1 MFRNLVD
8 EVVRQRL
15 WPIPAVAVVVAVAA
29 PALFLKS
36 APAVAPIAATAAPT
50 PAVAAKLPARAERLL
65 AATAPEGSLGGAT
78 GAAQDP
84 FRPPA
89 ARHAAAHSG
98 AAAAVGS
105 KKKASASSGSASA
118 ASPTKPVPVVILN
131 ADGSAP
137 TSSPKADSSSGAGT
151 TKTTTTT
158 TPSTATPAVDVRFG
172 AADDGHV
179 HRSVPRLQ
187 PYFIH
192 GKLAAVFVKY
202 SPGRHKAVF
211 AVAPGIVVSGPTKC
225 RREHGVCRYL
235 DIAAGS
241 YAGLAMSVS
250 GTIVHRRLDVV
261 RIDSTPTP
269 DTTTAIAA
277 KPGDENACLLHK
289 LQAQAPTDA
298 PVDRDACGSS
308 K

>member
-29 PALFLKS
+29 PALFMKS
-36 APAVAPIAATAAPT
+36 TPAVAPLAPTAAPT
-50 PAVAAKLPARAERLL
+50 PAVAAGLPARAERLL
-65 AATAPEGSLGGAT
+65 AATAPEGSRGGAT
-78 GAAQDP
+78 GSAQDP

-89 ARHAAAHSG
+89 VRHAAAHSG
-98 AAAAVGS
+98 AAAAGS
-105 KKKASASSGSASA
+105 KKKASTPSSSDSTA

-137 TSSPKADSSSGAGT
+137 ASSPKADSSPGAGT
-151 TKTTTTT
+151 TKATTT
-158 TPSTATPAVDVRFG
+158 TPSTTTPAVDVRFG
-172 AADDGHV
+172 ASDDGHV
-179 HRSVPRLQ
+179 HRSVARLQ

-241 YAGLAMSVS
+241 YAGLAMGAS
-250 GTIVHRRLDVV
+250 GTIVRRRLDVV
-261 RIDSTPTP
+261 GIDSTPASAAS
-269 DTTTAIAA
+269 TATAA
-277 KPGDENACLLHK
+277 KNENVNGCLLRK
-289 LQAQAPTDA
+289 LQAQTPTDA
-298 PVDRDACGSS
+298 PVDRGACEGS

>member
-1 MFRNLVD
+1 MMFRNLVA

-36 APAVAPIAATAAPT
+36 APAVTPVAPTAAPT
-50 PAVAAKLPARAERLL
+50 PAVVAKLPARAERLL
-65 AATAPEGSLGGAT
+65 AATLPEGSRGGAT
-78 GAAQDP
+78 GSAQDP

-89 ARHAAAHSG
+89 RRKAAAHSG
-98 AAAAVGS
+98 AAAAA
-105 KKKASASSGSASA
+105 KKKASTSSGSTSK

-131 ADGSAP
+131 ADGSAA
-137 TSSPKADSSSGAGT
+137 TVSPKADSSSGAGT
-151 TKTTTTT
+151 TKATPT
-158 TPSTATPAVDVRFG
+158 TPSIVTPAVDVRFG
-172 AADDGHV
+172 ASADGRV

-202 SPGRHKAVF
+202 SPSSHKAVF
-211 AVAPGIVVSGPTKC
+211 AVAPGIAVSGPTKC

-241 YAGLAMSVS
+241 YAALTMNAS

-261 RIDSTPTP
+261 GIDSTPASVAS
-269 DTTTAIAA
+269 TATAA
-277 KPGDENACLLHK
+277 KDENVNGCLLRK
-289 LQAQAPTDA
+289 LQAQTPTDA
-298 PVDRDACGSS
+298 PVDRGACEGS

>member
-1 MFRNLVD
+1 MMFRNLVD

-65 AATAPEGSLGGAT
+65 AATTPEGSLGGAT

-98 AAAAVGS
+98 AAAAGGS
-105 KKKASASSGSASA
+105 KKKASTSSGSTSA

-151 TKTTTTT
+151 TKTTTT
-158 TPSTATPAVDVRFG
+158 PSTATPAVDVRFG
-172 AADDGHV
+172 AVDDGHV

-250 GTIVHRRLDVV
+250 GTIAHRRLDVLG
-261 RIDSTPTP
+261 IDSTPASVASTA
-269 DTTTAIAA
+269 TTA
-277 KPGDENACLLHK
+277 KDENVNGCLLRK
-289 LQAQAPTDA
+289 LQAQTPTDA
-298 PVDRDACGSS
+298 PVDRGACEGS